1 MGTKH
6 TVQKMTSGK
15 EMSMKKSG
23 KGLALVLAIA
33 FILAFTLSACG
44 SENASVKENNT
55 EQSTADAGEADKKES
70 ADNNEPGQNSE
81 TGLADSED
89 DISDANDH
97 GKDVLVVYFSATGTT
112 KGVAEKIA
120 DITGADIYEIVAAQ
134 EYTSDDLNYNDPDS
148 RTSLEQN
155 DPSMRPEIGSDE
167 ISFDGYSTIFIGYP
181 IWWGQEP
188 RIMDTFVENHE
199 FDGITLIPFCTSG
212 SSGIGRSGQNLADN
226 AGSGNWLDGQ
236 RFSGSVSEDELQKWI
251 DGFHI
256 KKERDGDAE
265 AMMKMRIGDTLVA
278 VDWEE
283 NDSVQALRDLCSDT
297 SLTVHMS
304 MYGGFEQVGSIGT
317 SLPRNDVQ
325 TTTGAGDIVLYS
337 GNQIVIFYGSNSWA
351 YTRLGHI
358 TDQDAAG
365 MAELLGNGDVTITIS
380 ME

>member
-1 MGTKH
+1 
-6 TVQKMTSGK
+6 
-15 EMSMKKSG
+15 MKKSG
-23 KGLALVLAIA
+23 KVLAFVLAIA
-33 FILAFTLSACG
+33 FIWAFTLSACG

-55 EQSTADAGEADKKES
+55 EQSTADAEEADKKES

-81 TGLADSED
+81 TGLADLED
-89 DISDANDH
+89 DTSDTSDP

-112 KGVAEKIA
+112 RSVAEKIA
-120 DITGADIYEIVAAQ
+120 DITDADIYEIVAAQ
-134 EYTSDDLNYNDPDS
+134 EYTSDDLNYNNPDS
-148 RTSLEQN
+148 RTSIEQN
-155 DPSMRPEIGSDE
+155 DSAVRPEIGSDE
-167 ISFDGYSTIFIGYP
+167 ISLDGYSTIFIGYP

-199 FDGITLIPFCTSG
+199 FAGITLIPFCTSG
-212 SSGIGRSGQNLADN
+212 SSSIGSSGQNLADN

-251 DGFHI
+251 DRFYI
-256 KKERDGDAE
+256 KEESKEDTE
-265 AMMKMRIGDTLVA
+265 SMMQMMIGDTLVA

-283 NDSVQALRDLCSDT
+283 NESVQALRDLCTDT
-297 SLTVHMS
+297 PLTIQMS

-317 SLPRNDVQ
+317 SLPRNDEQ
-325 TTTGAGDIVLYS
+325 TTTEAGDIVLYS
-337 GNQIVIFYGSNSWA
+337 GNQIVVFYGSNSWA

-365 MAELLGNGDVTITIS
+365 MTELLGNGDVTITIR

>member
-1 MGTKH
+1 
-6 TVQKMTSGK
+6 
-15 EMSMKKSG
+15 MKKSG
-23 KGLALVLAIA
+23 KVLALILAMV
-33 FILAFTLSACG
+33 FILTFTFSVYG
-44 SENASVKENNT
+44 SEITSVKENNT
-55 EQSTADAGEADKKES
+55 AQSTADIGTADKKDP
-70 ADNNEPGQNSE
+70 ADDNEPIQSSKTDFANW
-81 TGLADSED
+81 ED
-89 DISDANDH
+89 DTSDTNDS

-112 KGVAEKIA
+112 RGVAEKIA
-120 DITGADIYEIVAAQ
+120 DITDADIYEILAAQ

-148 RTSLEQN
+148 RTSIEQN

-212 SSGIGRSGQNLADN
+212 SSSIGSSGQNLDDN
-226 AGSGNWLDGQ
+226 AGNGNWIDGQ
-236 RFSGSVSEDELQKWI
+236 RFSGSVSKDELQKWI
-251 DGFHI
+251 DGLHI
-256 KKERDGDAE
+256 KEESGE
-265 AMMKMRIGDTLVA
+265 ETESMLQMRIGDTLVA
-278 VDWEE
+278 IEWEDNE
-283 NDSVQALRDLCSDT
+283 SVQVLRDLCSDAA
-297 SLTVHMS
+297 LTIQMS

-317 SLPRNDVQ
+317 ALPRNDQQ

-337 GNQIVIFYGSNSWA
+337 GNQIVVFYGSNSWA

-365 MAELLGNGDVTITIS
+365 MAELLGNANVTITIS